1 MWFLEVNKNIIVMF
15 WIWGFDL
22 LDVLW
27 WYNCNGECFIKNNE
41 NYKDMFGFENCV
53 LNKKW

>member
-1 MWFLEVNKNIIVMF
+1 MWFIEVNKNIIVMF

-27 WYNCNGECFIKNNE
+27 WYNCNGECFIKNND